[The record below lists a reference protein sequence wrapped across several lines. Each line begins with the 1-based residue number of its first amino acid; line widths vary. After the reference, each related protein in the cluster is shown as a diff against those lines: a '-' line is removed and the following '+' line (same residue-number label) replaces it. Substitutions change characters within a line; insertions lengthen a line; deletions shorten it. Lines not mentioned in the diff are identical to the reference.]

1 MFRIPKPQV
10 IPFEFFDFLSN
21 CNSAIKIPKSIE
33 LIKKPPKCLSGFVS
47 QWNQNSYEFTF
58 EFANWYSF
66 MQNILIICLQNF
78 CEIAIIETL
87 IETQPHKIFDSNVF
101 CTISSLT
108 QTLRTLY
115 NLHNVRLILLYTSH

>member
-47 QWNQNSYEFTF
+47 QWGQKIMNSH
-58 EFANWYSF
+58 
-66 MQNILIICLQNF
+66 LNF
-78 CEIAIIETL
+78 HE
-87 IETQPHKIFDSNVF
+87 KFSNHSP
-101 CTISSLT
+101 TE
-108 QTLRTLY
+108 
-115 NLHNVRLILLYTSH
+115 LLSKRNY